1 LHGLSRGV
9 HAIDAREVPLEQMG
23 LLIRSTED
31 GAVGVPPLH
40 GLVRAT
46 LCMVENFLSG
56 RAVNVARSMGEDQN
70 DLDRAHGVDPII
82 NVSLW
87 VPSSAFKP
95 LLYCTM

>member
-46 LCMVENFLSG
+46 LCMVENFLNG

-70 DLDRAHGVDPII
+70 DLDRAHGFVMALGQ
-82 NVSLW
+82 SC
-87 VPSSAFKP
+87 AE
-95 LLYCTM
+95 